1 MKTLSFR
8 RLLIAIS
15 LAVFAFPVTAQG
27 VVVVAGGGREGDQG
41 DTSSWSYQL
50 YRKLIE
56 NGDRNGDGVVK
67 VAILTTLLEVNDPTW
82 YTHAEAST
90 TASPAGLG
98 LSHTQAVAQAQLDDA
113 FLPSYFQWIGQTL
126 GKTTQ
131 AVNVEV
137 ATLADANNA
146 AKVGVVANVDAIFIK
161 GGDQGDYYDRWNSTL
176 LETHIRTVVQTRAGA
191 IGGTSAGAMSQSQYS
206 FSGGADL
213 ISADVLSD
221 AKSVF
226 LDDVSQPGSSG
237 IHTDFLGFVPGV
249 LIETHYTQRARMA
262 RLLGIM
268 ARAVEDSGNHS
279 ILGIGLD
286 QKTGLAIQ
294 NGVAEVIGNGEVAF
308 VKESSDTLLRR
319 DAGRPLFYTN
329 LVLDRLTAGWKY
341 SLSLRTPITS
351 PLPSGVSAVTYAG
364 DGATNTGTL
373 SISGSVEADASRFD
387 RRASYAPSDY
397 ALPVSTGSPYIKASL
412 GFTDAG
418 NATSRGA
425 KQETLFRGLYDLPNL
440 TGVLAFSGATLSRTT
455 ATPDAL
461 AFGGS
466 LSTLII
472 DAKACTYK
480 GLSPSISSYASTGGT
495 LRAAALTNLRVHVLG
510 ETSVASRGVSYNS
523 RLHTLVGAPDGS
535 GGGGGGSGSTSELEP
550 NDTRSSANDLT
561 NATFPVNVSGQIS
574 STTDIDHFKLS
585 LAAGR
590 QLNIDFSMPSDK
602 DYDVYLL
609 SASGVIEAR
618 STRVGNGVAEAIRFT
633 NTSSGTNTYYI
644 KLVGYAGANSSTL
657 YGLSI
662 AKP

>member
-8 RLLIAIS
+8 RLLIAFL
-15 LAVFAFPVTAQG
+15 LAIFALPVTAQG
-27 VVVVAGGGREGDQG
+27 VVVVAGGGREGEQG

-67 VAILTTLLEVNDPTW
+67 VVILTTLLEVNDPTW
-82 YTHAEAST
+82 YTYAEAST
-90 TASPAGLG
+90 SASPAGLG

-113 FLPSYFQWIGQTL
+113 FLVNYFQWIGQTV
-126 GKTTQ
+126 GKPTQ

-137 ATLADANNA
+137 ATRTDANNA
-146 AKVGVVANVDAIFIK
+146 VKVGAVANADAIFIK
-161 GGDQGDYYDRWNSTL
+161 GGDQGDYYDQWNSTL
-176 LETHIRTVVQTRAGA
+176 LETHIRSVVQTRSGA

-268 ARAVEDSGNHS
+268 ARAVADSGNRS
-279 ILGIGLD
+279 IVGIGLD
-286 QKTGLAIQ
+286 QKTGLSIQ
-294 NGVAEVIGNGEVAF
+294 NGVAEVIGVGEVAF
-308 VKESSDTLLRR
+308 FKESSDTLLRR

-329 LVLDRLTAGWKY
+329 LTLDRLTAGWKY

-351 PLPSGVSAVTYAG
+351 PLPSGVAAVTYAG
-364 DGATNTGTL
+364 DSAANTGTL
-373 SISGSVEADASRFD
+373 YISGSVEADASRFD
-387 RRASYAPSDY
+387 RRASFAPSDY
-397 ALPVSTGSPYIKASL
+397 ALPQGTGSPYIKGSL

-418 NATSRGA
+418 NTTSRGA
-425 KQETLFRGLYDLPNL
+425 KQETLFRALYELPNHI
-440 TGVLAFSGATLSRTT
+440 GVLAFSGAAITRTT
-455 ATPDAL
+455 ATPDILAL
-461 AFGGS
+461 GGS

-472 DAKACTYK
+472 DAKACTFK
-480 GLSPSISSYASTGGT
+480 GLSPSISSYASSGGR
-495 LRAAALTNLRVHVLG
+495 LRAAALTNLRVHVLA
-510 ETSVASRGVSYNS
+510 ESSVASRGVSYNT

-535 GGGGGGSGSTSELEP
+535 GGGGGPGGSQSEREP
-550 NDTRSSANDLT
+550 NDTRSSAHDLST
-561 NATFPVNVSGQIS
+561 AAFPVNLSGQIS
-574 STTDIDHFKLS
+574 SATDIDHFKLS
-585 LAAGR
+585 LASGR
-590 QLNIDFSMPSDK
+590 QLNIDFSMPANK
-602 DYDVYLL
+602 DYDLYLL
-609 SASGVIEAR
+609 SASGIVEAR
-618 STRVGNGVAEAIRFT
+618 SVRVGNGVAESIRFT

-644 KLVGYAGANSSTL
+644 KLVGYAGANSSVL
-657 YGLSI
+657 YTLSI